1 MKTRLD
7 TTAIVHTARM
17 NENNINAYRISIT
30 MDHIVN
36 PQLLQQAV
44 DNTISR
50 YPMICCRMVEDGYWF
65 YSEGLDSLKIIPDTL
80 GVLGSITHKNVYQ
93 QAMNIIYKDDRI
105 VLEAFHSVT
114 DGHGA
119 FTYINTLLY
128 EYLRLKN
135 SSCTEQVYY
144 GIAPEAEYEDGFVV
158 HSTNPKRPEKI
169 TEVISAFA
177 FEKENTAVCPQFTTY
192 RLNLKEM
199 KNLAKSH
206 RCTLNELALIMVYN
220 SIFGMKSSEGKDVV
234 LAVPINLRNKFQSQ
248 SLRNFIHLA
257 KISLRKKETENS
269 MESMV
274 KEIRRQLH
282 LQNNKEY
289 LHKAISQ
296 YGRLQKSYIMSI
308 APLWVKNL
316 LIKVADLFNYD
327 KSCMTVS
334 NLGDVSHMLPEV
346 AQNIKFVDT
355 MLAPRMNSPYNCCL
369 ATLGN
374 YMNITFTHSNE
385 NDHFITGIDS
395 WLKTNNISYTT
406 YVH

>member
-1 MKTRLD
+1 MKKRLD

-17 NENNINAYRISIT
+17 SEKAINSYRISIA

-44 DNTISR
+44 DNTIQR
-50 YPMICCRMVEDGYWF
+50 YPMICCRMVEDSHWV

-105 VLEAFHSVT
+105 ILEAFHSVT

-119 FTYINTLLY
+119 FTYINTLLN
-128 EYLRLKN
+128 EYLRLRN
-135 SSCTEQVYY
+135 SDNTEQVYY

-158 HSTNPKRPEKI
+158 YGTSPENPEKI
-169 TEVISAFA
+169 TDVTAPFT
-177 FEKENTAVCPQFTTY
+177 FEKGNVTKPRFTTY
-192 RLNLKEM
+192 RINLKEM
-199 KNLAKSH
+199 KSLAKSH
-206 RCTLNELALIMVYN
+206 RCTLNELTLIMVYN
-220 SIFGMKSSEGKDVV
+220 SIFGIKSSEGKDVV
-234 LAVPINLRNKFQSQ
+234 LAVPINLRNKFQSR
-248 SLRNFIHLA
+248 SLRNFVHLA

-269 MESMV
+269 IENMV

-296 YGRLQKSYIMSI
+296 YGRLQKSFIMKI
-308 APLWVKNL
+308 VPLWLKNL
-316 LIKVADLFNYD
+316 LIKSADLFNYD

-334 NLGDVSHMLPEV
+334 NLGDVSYMLPQ
-346 AQNIKFVDT
+346 ASKSIRYVDAI
-355 MLAPRMNSPYNCCL
+355 LSPRLTSPYNCCL
-369 ATLGN
+369 ATLGD
-374 YMNITFTHSNE
+374 YMNVTFTHSNA
-385 NDHFITGIDS
+385 NDHFITGIDN